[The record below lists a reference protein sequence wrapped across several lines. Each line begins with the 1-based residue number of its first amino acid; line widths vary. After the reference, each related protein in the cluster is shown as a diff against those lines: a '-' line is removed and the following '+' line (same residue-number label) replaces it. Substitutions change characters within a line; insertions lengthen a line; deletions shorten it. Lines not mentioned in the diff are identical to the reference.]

1 MAFGSAYERRR
12 DTGGASF
19 QVLAHVFGWGGFI
32 ALLLVG
38 FSIMQKRIMGLPLR
52 RQLDPKAYIIPIA
65 FGGTVGALLG
75 TYQLRLR
82 RSNQG
87 LSQSLER
94 LHAVMDTVPAG
105 IILVDMATK
114 EIVDANRYALDLVGH
129 DRDRLLG
136 TVCHGFICPSEAG
149 ACPFTD
155 LGMDKD
161 CSERTLLSAEGARI
175 PVMKTATTLYL
186 NGRRLVLESFLDLRD
201 RISLEEQ
208 LRHAQR
214 METLG
219 KTAAGIVHDFNNI
232 LTAIRTS
239 VDLAGHPT
247 IPDSTRQRHLAGAT
261 AACDRASRLVRG
273 LRAFNQKTPLDPQP
287 MDLNQMVLEVEDLL
301 RRLLT
306 DDMDLQ
312 LSLWP
317 GPLTVWGDSGQLGQV
332 LLNLAVNARDAM
344 AGRGKLSLRTA
355 CRKGAVGYGP
365 GMAILELQDTGCGI
379 PAEHLAHI
387 FEAFFTTKG
396 PEQGS
401 GLGLSIVKGIIEQH
415 HGEIQVESAP
425 GQGTTIRILLPL
437 HVG

>member
-1 MAFGSAYERRR
+1 L
-12 DTGGASF
+12 
-19 QVLAHVFGWGGFI
+19 VHVSGWVGLV

-38 FSIMQKRIMGLPLR
+38 FSILQKRIMGLPFAK
-52 RQLDPKAYIIPIA
+52 QLDPRAYIIPIA

-82 RSNQG
+82 RSNQD

-105 IILVDMATK
+105 IILVDVATK
-114 EIVDANRYALDLVGH
+114 EIVDANRYALELVGH
-129 DRDRLLG
+129 GRDQLVG
-136 TVCHGFICPSEAG
+136 TVCHGFICPSGAE

-155 LGMDKD
+155 LGLDKD
-161 CSERTLLSAEGARI
+161 CSERVLLSAQGERV
-175 PVMKTATTLYL
+175 PVIKTATTLYL
-186 NGRRLVLESFLDLRD
+186 NGRKLVLECFLDLRE

-232 LTAIRTS
+232 LTAIQAS
-239 VDLAGHPT
+239 VDLAGRQT
-247 IPDSTRQRHLAGAT
+247 SPDSAQQRHLAGAS

-273 LRAFNQKTPLDPQP
+273 LRAFNQKTPLDPHP

-301 RRLLT
+301 RRLLPG
-306 DDMDLQ
+306 DLDFR
-312 LSLWP
+312 LSLWSE
-317 GPLTVWGDSGQLGQV
+317 PLIIWGDSGQLGQV

-344 AGRGKLSLRTA
+344 AGRGTLSLLTA
-355 CRKGAVGYGP
+355 SSRGTLRNGSEA
-365 GMAILELQDTGCGI
+365 AILEMRDTGCGI

-387 FEAFFTTKG
+387 FDAFFTTKG

-425 GQGTTIRILLPL
+425 GQGTLVRILLPL
-437 HVG
+437 QTG